1 MPDIL
6 LTDKDDNYTV
16 LKGMEWANIKAL
28 AGNDTIT
35 LQAGSNVLGG
45 PGNDT
50 IIDQTGGN
58 FCAALY
64 WDSPNAIDVNL
75 QTGVAKDGWGST
87 DTLVD
92 IHNVH
97 TGGRN
102 GDRVIGSSK
111 DDNTWVNGFGGASG
125 TAYIDLAGGYDTVTF
140 GGSLSAFQVQ
150 VAVDG
155 RTITLSRNN
164 YTASV
169 YNVEALQF
177 WFNNTTEQYTV
188 ADLIDFS
195 KVGATTLVQAPAN
208 AWSSNAKGVTLSYS
222 FMSTV
227 PTYGGAEGGTSPAVP
242 SASYQAAVRS
252 ILAHLSQD
260 TGLIFREVADTAT
273 AYGQLRFGTNQQ
285 TSTKGYSFTADS
297 ANGQKAGDVWMDVDS
312 VAVLSEGSEGWQA
325 LLHEIGHALGLSH
338 PLASSDTSGKTVLLD
353 RWNNNAY
360 TVMSELQSP
369 SALWQSW
376 YGVLDLQALR
386 SLYGAGATAAHTGN
400 DTYTLTDAQC
410 LQLSTLSD
418 TAGRD
423 TLDLSRVTQGVYV
436 DLNPGTF
443 SSVGVSPQGGAA
455 LGNLYIDRSTTF
467 EDLIGTAYDD
477 VLTGN
482 SADNTISPG
491 TGNDM
496 VDGGGGFNTVRM
508 SAARSAYSFARDST
522 TGHVLMQAVDG
533 ASGAD
538 ELQNIQRVAFSDC
551 AVALDMDAK
560 GSTVAKILGAVFGKE
575 AITNRVFAGIGMGF
589 MDQGYTPERL
599 MDLALNFKL
608 GANFSAAS
616 EVNLFFGTLVSRAP
630 SSAEL
635 KFYTDLVSSGQFT
648 FNSLAWMAANTSLNT
663 DNIGLTGL
671 MQTGLDYV
679 PSGSSIV

>member
-1 MPDIL
+1 MADIL

-16 LKGMEWANIKAL
+16 PKGAPWATINAL

-35 LQAGSNVLGG
+35 LQGGATVLGG

-58 FCAALY
+58 YASSVY
-64 WDSPNAIDVNL
+64 WDSPSAIDVNL
-75 QTGVAKDGWGST
+75 QTGVAKDGWGTT

-92 IHNVH
+92 IHNIN
-97 TGGRN
+97 TSGRD

-111 DDNTWVNGFGGASG
+111 DDVVWVNGFWMSG
-125 TAYIDLAGGYDTVTF
+125 TATIDLGGGYDSVSF
-140 GGSLSAFQVQ
+140 GGNLADFQLL

-155 RTITLSRNN
+155 RTITVSKNR
-164 YTASV
+164 YTVSL

-177 WFNNTTEQYTV
+177 SFNNSAQQFTV

-195 KVGATTLVQAPAN
+195 KVGASTLIQAPAG
-208 AWSSNAKGVTLSYS
+208 AWSSKAKGITLSYS
-222 FMSTV
+222 FMSSL

-252 ILAHLSQD
+252 ILTHLSQD
-260 TGLIFREVADTAT
+260 TGLTFNEVPDTST
-273 AYGQLRFGTNQQ
+273 AFGQLRFGTNQQ
-285 TSTKGYSFTADS
+285 TGTKGYSFSADS
-297 ANGQKAGDVWMDVDS
+297 ANGQKAGDVWMDVES
-312 VAVLSEGSEGWQA
+312 VALLTEGSEGWQA

-338 PLASSDTSGKTVLLD
+338 PLATSDTSGKAVLLD

-360 TVMSELQSP
+360 TVMSETQSA

-386 SLYGAGATAAHTGN
+386 SLYGAGNTAAHTGN
-400 DTYTLTDAQC
+400 DTYALTDAQG

-423 TLDLSRVTQGVYV
+423 TLDLSKLSQGAYV
-436 DLNPGTF
+436 DLTPGTF
-443 SSVGVSPQGGAA
+443 NSVGVSPKGGAA
-455 LGNLYIDRSTTF
+455 LSNLYIDGATVI
-467 EDLIGTAYDD
+467 EDLVGTAYDD
-477 VLTGN
+477 VLIGN

-491 TGNDM
+491 KGNDM
-496 VDGGGGFNTVRM
+496 VDGAGGFNTLRM
-508 SAARSAYSFARDST
+508 SAARSAYTLGKDAA
-522 TGHVLMQAVDG
+522 TGHVLMQSVDG
-533 ASGAD
+533 ASGGD
-538 ELQNIQRVAFSDC
+538 ELQNIQRVVFSDC

-560 GSTVAKILGAVFGKE
+560 GSTVAKVLGAVFGKE

-599 MDLALNFKL
+599 MDLALEFKL
-608 GANFSAAS
+608 GKGYTATS
-616 EVNLFFGTLVSRAP
+616 EVNLFFGTLIGRAP
-630 SSAEL
+630 SSDEL
-635 KFYTDLVSSGQFT
+635 NFYTGLVSSGQLS
-648 FNSLAWMAANTSLNT
+648 FNGLAWMAANTSLNT
-663 DNIGLTGL
+663 DNIKLTGL

-679 PSGSSIV
+679 PG